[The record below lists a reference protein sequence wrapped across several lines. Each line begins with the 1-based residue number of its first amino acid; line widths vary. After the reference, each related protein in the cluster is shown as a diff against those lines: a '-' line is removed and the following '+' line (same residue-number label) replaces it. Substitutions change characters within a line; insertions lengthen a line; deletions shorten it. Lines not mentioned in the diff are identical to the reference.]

1 MNVDNFLFNYTHN
14 VYTQVTMPAQVNS
27 VLLCI
32 LFFLCSCGQK
42 DPAGSFKGEIKD
54 WVYEVYE
61 APLIVQGNKCRIEV
75 VLRQVPEGFLC
86 QLTFQHPKMKEV
98 VRTGKWKVEDGYR
111 SIFFEDGK
119 SPSEYFIVKSGAR
132 FAFQTK
138 DGLSNDDGSPILLMR
153 NEGKSRKASYPFKI
167 IFLEENK
174 VQVETAG
181 QEQIF
186 SGTWKWG
193 GDKITVSVHFENTN
207 ELGKVEPNETYNYFL
222 SWEKDDGNNLYLD
235 KMLIT
240 RPFLNED
247 GTRRQS
253 WMSSL
258 IFSDRPVLK
267 PN

>member
-1 MNVDNFLFNYTHN
+1 MPHQVNLFILFN
-14 VYTQVTMPAQVNS
+14 
-27 VLLCI
+27 

-42 DPAGSFKGEIKD
+42 EPEGSFKGEIKD
-54 WVYEVYE
+54 WVYEVFE
-61 APLIVQGNKCRIEV
+61 APLVVQGNQCSIKV
-75 VLRQVPEGFLC
+75 VLRQVPEGFPC
-86 QLTFQHPKMKEV
+86 QLTFTHPKMKEV
-98 VRTGKWKVEDGYR
+98 IRTGKWKVEDGYR

-153 NEGKSRKASYPFKI
+153 NEGKSRKASYPFRI
-167 IFLEENK
+167 VFLENKK

-181 QEQIF
+181 QEQAF

-193 GDKITVSVHFENTN
+193 GDKITVSVNFEKKN
-207 ELGKVEPNETYNYFL
+207 ELGKVEPKETYKYFL
-222 SWEKDDGNNLYLD
+222 SWEKDDGNNLCLD

>member
-1 MNVDNFLFNYTHN
+1 MSIQFV
-14 VYTQVTMPAQVNS
+14 S
-27 VLLCI
+27 VLLC
-32 LFFLCSCGQK
+32 LFFLLCSCGQK
-42 DPAGSFKGEIKD
+42 EPEGSFKGAIKD

-61 APLIVQGNKCRIEV
+61 APLVTQGNKCSIEV
-75 VLRQVPEGFLC
+75 VLRQVPEGFLS
-86 QLTFQHPKMKEV
+86 QLKFQHPKMKEV

-119 SPSEYFIVKSGAR
+119 SPSEYYLVKTGAR

-153 NEGKSRKASYPFKI
+153 NEGKSRKASYPFEI
-167 IFLEENK
+167 IFLNDNE
-174 VQVETAG
+174 VRVETVG
-181 QEQIF
+181 QDQVF
-186 SGTWKWG
+186 KGKWKWG
-193 GDKITVSVHFENTN
+193 GDKITVTVNFDKAQEEGND
-207 ELGKVEPNETYNYFL
+207 VPDETYKYFL
-222 SWEKDDGNNLYLD
+222 SWEKDEGNNLCLE